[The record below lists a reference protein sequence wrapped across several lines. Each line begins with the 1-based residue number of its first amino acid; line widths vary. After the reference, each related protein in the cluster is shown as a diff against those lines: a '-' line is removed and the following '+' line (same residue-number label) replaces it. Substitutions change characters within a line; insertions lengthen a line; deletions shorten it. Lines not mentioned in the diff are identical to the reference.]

1 MTFETEAVTLK
12 IWDRSTMNHTIE
24 SLISELSDRH
34 NTSKGNIAVTC
45 SGPNTYTF
53 SLNGGQQSASLESVN
68 S

>member
-24 SLISELSDRH
+24 SLVSELSARH

-45 SGPNTYTF
+45 SGPNTFTF
-53 SLNGGQQSASLESVN
+53 SLSGTPTSGSLEAVN

>member
-12 IWDRSTMNHTIE
+12 IWDRSTMNHTID
-24 SLISELSDRH
+24 SLVSELSDRH

-53 SLNGGQQSASLESVN
+53 SLGGAAKSASLESVN